1 MDIIDFKE
9 NNVVICDESYV
20 SIDNICGDFY
30 YLCSGSSVQKDKLSG
45 IPLSKEILD
54 KSNVSFS
61 QVGQEL
67 KGVFDSISIYIN
79 LQTGRCRITDSINT
93 NNDKIFEV
101 VSYVHHLQNIIYKHI
116 GSRLIFSN
124 QL

>member
-30 YLCSGSSVQKDKLSG
+30 YLCSGGSVQKDKLSG

-67 KGVFDSISIYIN
+67 KGVF
-79 LQTGRCRITDSINT
+79 GTDSINT
-93 NNDKIFEV
+93 NNDKIFEG

>member
-1 MDIIDFKE
+1 MDIIDFQE
-9 NNVVICDESYV
+9 NNVAICDGSHV
-20 SIDNICGDFY
+20 TIDNICGDFY

-54 KSNVSFS
+54 NSNVTFF

-67 KGVFDSISIYIN
+67 KGVFGNTCIYIN
-79 LQTGRCRITDSINT
+79 LQTGRCLITDSNCA
-93 NNDKIFEV
+93 NNDIIFDD
-101 VSYVHHLQNIIYKHI
+101 VSYIHHLQNIIHKYI
-116 GSRLIFSN
+116 GSRLIFLN